1 MEEYLEKILNN
12 DLSITHGIYEPP
24 NNIPILRYKVNKL
37 GYKVIL
43 LGKPMKLSCIN
54 WLHSE
59 LINPTYIFDNLDE
72 MDNIDKN
79 QKYFVVIA
87 DPEYKYIAFQAK
99 MISKFKQLDISDYL
113 CPYDYEKIPKH
124 DTQYLEYFKKN
135 KENIIEMMK
144 MLADDE
150 SKKAYIEYIRTK
162 VYCDFYRLTQHP
174 TWNKYFDDNIYTH
187 KDDEVFINCGASN
200 GDTIFYYLEKFDMF
214 KRIIALESD
223 ESRITQ
229 FKENIHYLSKTNQEK
244 IILHPILVDGKNN
257 KLDVICNNEQVS
269 LINMDIE
276 GMELEVL
283 KGAKNIIKNN
293 HPVIATCAYHLPS
306 DLYELPLYLK
316 ELVNDYEIFYR
327 KYASTIRNRF
337 CNAELVLYAV
347 PQKRLVKK

>member
-1 MEEYLEKILNN
+1 
-12 DLSITHGIYEPP
+12 
-24 NNIPILRYKVNKL
+24 
-37 GYKVIL
+37 
-43 LGKPMKLSCIN
+43 
-54 WLHSE
+54 
-59 LINPTYIFDNLDE
+59 
-72 MDNIDKN
+72 
-79 QKYFVVIA
+79 
-87 DPEYKYIAFQAK
+87 
-99 MISKFKQLDISDYL
+99 
-113 CPYDYEKIPKH
+113 
-124 DTQYLEYFKKN
+124 
-135 KENIIEMMK
+135 MMK

-162 VYCDFYRLTQHP
+162 AYCDFYRLTQHP

-214 KRIIALESD
+214 KKIIALESD
-223 ESRITQ
+223 KSRITQ
-229 FKENIHYLSKTNQEK
+229 FKENIHYLSKTDQQK
-244 IILHPILVDGKNN
+244 IILHPILVDGKDN